1 MIIYCL
7 FFAFLTA
14 GRDILLA
21 TTWRLVEGWE
31 GAVVSEC
38 STFWVWDRRKTL
50 TFKGLDLSLSE
61 FKVRFARF
69 VDLGTVDPFL
79 EDCTSSF
86 SSSRQELVALG
97 DFLTVLFSE
106 ALRTAD
112 AAAVAL
118 RGHFTR
124 WLHLR
129 WEAVSTVADLDVGPP
144 ADSLLPLPSFPTPF
158 LLTERASFLVA
169 GNARDFLVSHL
180 TKVDLLMRT
189 PVLLALYNKTESTV
203 ASCLQNTLPPL
214 LTFRYTKHSNLLYT
228 PTMVLCTMG
237 WNVTFRS

>member
-1 MIIYCL
+1 MVIYCL

-21 TTWRLVEGWE
+21 TTWRRVEGWE
-31 GAVVSEC
+31 GIVVSEC

-50 TFKGLDLSLSE
+50 TFKGLDLSFSE
-61 FKVRFARF
+61 FRVRFARF
-69 VDLGTVDPFL
+69 VDLGTVEPFL

-97 DFLTVLFSE
+97 DFLTVLFSV
-106 ALRTAD
+106 ALSTAD
-112 AAAVAL
+112 AVAVAF

-129 WEAVSTVADLDVGPP
+129 GETASTVTDLDVGPP
-144 ADSLLPLPSFPTPF
+144 ADSLFPLSSFPTPF
-158 LLTERASFLVA
+158 LLTERACFLIA

-180 TKVDLLMRT
+180 TNVDLLMRT
-189 PVLLALYNKTESTV
+189 PVLLALYNKTQSTV
-203 ASCLQNTLPPL
+203 ASCSQN
-214 LTFRYTKHSNLLYT
+214 
-228 PTMVLCTMG
+228 VL
-237 WNVTFRS
+237 FLHH